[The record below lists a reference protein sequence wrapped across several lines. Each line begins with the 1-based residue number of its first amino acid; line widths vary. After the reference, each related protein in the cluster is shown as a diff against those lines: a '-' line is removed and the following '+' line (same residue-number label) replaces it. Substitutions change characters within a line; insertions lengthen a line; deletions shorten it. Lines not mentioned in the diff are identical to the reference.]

1 MVSYSA
7 DYQVTSMNSLT
18 VASEEPGTLKIDMEC
33 QHLAPAPLSR
43 KTDESVLRK
52 MKSSTDSSNSLKDAD
67 GITKRKKPSAAR
79 RKDWTGR
86 RRPGIKPISL

>member
-43 KTDESVLRK
+43 KNWRISPEEDEELYGLQQQPEGRWRDHQEEEAKRSKEERL
-52 MKSSTDSSNSLKDAD
+52 D
-67 GITKRKKPSAAR
+67 RKKKAR
-79 RKDWTGR
+79 D
-86 RRPGIKPISL
+86 